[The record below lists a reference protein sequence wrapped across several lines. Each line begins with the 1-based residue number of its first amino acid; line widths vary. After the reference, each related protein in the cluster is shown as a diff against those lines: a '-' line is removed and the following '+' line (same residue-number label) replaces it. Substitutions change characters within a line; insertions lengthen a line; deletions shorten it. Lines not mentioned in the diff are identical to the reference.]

1 MLKGLALRQ
10 FLFLANILLIIFV
23 ATALAVSVSEY
34 LAPSPEVGPVS
45 SPIIQTLEDSA
56 FAKVRDKE
64 GYNLI
69 VSNGLFG
76 TAASYTT
83 KPPKKKVPPKVVP
96 QEETVETKLPLR
108 LLGTSVSSD
117 NDIFG
122 VAIIEVKEGGT
133 KSKAFWLGQEVI
145 SNVILMEVRRKE
157 IILDNQRN
165 KRLEVLSLNRS
176 KAGGSPKPSV
186 RMASSRRAS
195 RTSGLSRPQTINLN
209 RADITSKLEKEYAR
223 LASTLDIQVV
233 NDEQGKPKGITVD
246 DIESISVAKEL
257 GFKNG
262 DVLTSINN
270 EPVNSREKGAEIVNK
285 YRNASIFRIGILRD
299 GQPIYINYRVR

>member
-83 KPPKKKVPPKVVP
+83 KPPKKKVPPKVVQ

>member
-23 ATALAVSVSEY
+23 AAALAVSVSEY

-83 KPPKKKVPPKVVP
+83 KPPKKKVPPKVVQ